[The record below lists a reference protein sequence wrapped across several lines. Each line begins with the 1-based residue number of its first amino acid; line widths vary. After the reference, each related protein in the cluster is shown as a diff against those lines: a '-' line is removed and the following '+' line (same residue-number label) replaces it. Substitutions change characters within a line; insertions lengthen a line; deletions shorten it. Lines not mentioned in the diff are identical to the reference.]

1 MEKRIGFEV
10 TLLARSI
17 SLKMT
22 EVLKPFGIKA
32 GEQPFMAQLYRQ
44 DGITQEELT
53 ALVRVDKSVTAKT
66 LKALEAKGLVQRE
79 PNEKDGRSKRVFLTK
94 EAEDLRAPFRKALEE
109 FGDRLTV
116 GLDTEEL
123 NTAIA
128 CIESMQKA
136 LEDE

>member
-1 MEKRIGFEV
+1 MDKNIGFEIA
-10 TLLARSI
+10 LLARSI
-17 SLKMT
+17 SLKMS

-44 DGITQEELT
+44 DGMTQEELT
-53 ALVRVDKSVTAKT
+53 ALVRVDKSVTTKT
-66 LKALEAKGLVQRE
+66 LKALEAKGLILRE

-94 EAEDLRAPFRKALEE
+94 EAEGLRAPFRKALEE
-109 FGDRLTV
+109 FGDRLTA
-116 GLDTEEL
+116 GLDAKEL
-123 NTAIA
+123 NAAIA